1 VIISHD
7 ECRQALRRP
16 VVDPVKVDD
25 AVLRLVEGD
34 VIREITAKV
43 NEMPDREDRVR
54 ELKAQVDGG
63 TYQRSGEEI
72 AVAMGRRALA
82 DRIR

>member
-1 VIISHD
+1 MIISHE

-25 AVLRLVEGD
+25 AVMRLVEGD
-34 VIREITAKV
+34 IIREMTAKV
-43 NEMPDREDRVR
+43 KEMPDRDDLVR
-54 ELKAQVDGG
+54 SIKAEVEAG
-63 TYQRSGEEI
+63 TYHRSGEEI